1 MIEIQP
7 RTRSALSTN
16 GASAVPPE
24 RTRHGMKTARPEK
37 GVSVEPLLLDATKA
51 AALYGVSRAT
61 WHRMVSAGSVPA
73 SFRPSPG
80 CVRWRTE
87 ELRAHIAAGMP
98 DRTTWEEMQATH
110 RNERG

>member
-1 MIEIQP
+1 VSEMLPKKFAAPILTGEP
-7 RTRSALSTN
+7 SVSSARSRSHNKTGRSTQ
-16 GASAVPPE
+16 E
-24 RTRHGMKTARPEK
+24 LR
-37 GVSVEPLLLDATKA
+37 VEPLLLDARQA
-51 AALYGVSRAT
+51 AALYGVSGAT

-98 DRTTWEEMQATH
+98 DRAAWEAMRAMQTK
-110 RNERG
+110 GYG

>member
-1 MIEIQP
+1 MSEILPKTPPAPTVTGQ
-7 RTRSALSTN
+7 
-16 GASAVPPE
+16 SAVPLVS
-24 RTRHGMKTARPEK
+24 TRSGRKTARSAQEAC
-37 GVSVEPLLLDATKA
+37 VEPLLLNARQA
-51 AALYGVSRAT
+51 AALYGVSGAT

-98 DRTTWEEMQATH
+98 DQTTWEAMQAAH
-110 RNERG
+110 RNDRE

>member
-1 MIEIQP
+1 VGEIATP
-7 RTRSALSTN
+7 APPAITEDSAALRFSGTRDARSA
-16 GASAVPPE
+16 
-24 RTRHGMKTARPEK
+24 ARLAQD
-37 GVSVEPLLLDATKA
+37 VSVEPLLLDARQA

-98 DRTTWEEMQATH
+98 DRKEWEVLQTVQ
-110 RNERG
+110 RNGRG